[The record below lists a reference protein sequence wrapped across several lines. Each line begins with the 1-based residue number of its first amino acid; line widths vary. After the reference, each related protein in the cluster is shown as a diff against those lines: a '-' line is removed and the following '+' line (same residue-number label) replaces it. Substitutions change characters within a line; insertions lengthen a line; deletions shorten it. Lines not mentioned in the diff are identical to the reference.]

1 MSPVRRSG
9 VTLQTL
15 HQDLG
20 AVKVLLTTGLRAF
33 PQDWSG
39 DVLRTLRENNR
50 LSEARFAQLD
60 VALREQSLE
69 THTILR
75 AVADGQRQIV
85 DSQRD
90 LAESQ
95 RLLVEGQRLLV
106 EGQHQLVEEQRQLS
120 ADMRALIARIDALIR
135 GRGNGAP
142 TD

>member
-1 MSPVRRSG
+1 MSPARRSG

-33 PQDWSG
+33 PQDWPG

-50 LSEARFAQLD
+50 LSEARLAQLD
-60 VALREQSLE
+60 VALREQAIE

-95 RLLVEGQRLLV
+95 RLLVEGQ
-106 EGQHQLVEEQRQLS
+106 HQLVEEQRQLS
-120 ADMRALIARIDALIR
+120 ADMRALIARIDTLIR

>member
-1 MSPVRRSG
+1 MSPARRYG

-33 PQDWSG
+33 PQDWPG

-50 LSEARFAQLD
+50 LSEARLAQLD
-60 VALREQSLE
+60 VALREQAIE

-95 RLLVEGQRLLV
+95 RLLVEGQ
-106 EGQHQLVEEQRQLS
+106 HQLVEEQRQLS
-120 ADMRALIARIDALIR
+120 ADMRALIARIDTLIR

>member
-1 MSPVRRSG
+1 MSPARRSG

-20 AVKVLLTTGLRAF
+20 AVRLLLTTGLRAF
-33 PQDWSG
+33 PQNWPG
-39 DVLRTLRENNR
+39 EVLRTLRENNR

-60 VALREQSLE
+60 VTLREQAME

-95 RLLVEGQRLLV
+95 RQLV

-120 ADMRALIARIDALIR
+120 ADLRALIARIDALIR

>member
-1 MSPVRRSG
+1 MSPARRSG

-20 AVKVLLTTGLRAF
+20 AVKVLLTTALRAF
-33 PQDWSG
+33 PQDWPG
-39 DVLRTLRENNR
+39 EVLRTLRDNNR
-50 LSEARFAQLD
+50 LSEARFAPLD
-60 VALREQSLE
+60 VTLREQAIE

-95 RLLVEGQRLLV
+95 RLLVEGQ
-106 EGQHQLVEEQRQLS
+106 HQLVEEQRQPS

>member
-1 MSPVRRSG
+1 MSPARRSG

-33 PQDWSG
+33 PQDWPG
-39 DVLRTLRENNR
+39 DVLRTLRDNNR

-60 VALREQSLE
+60 VALREQAIE

-95 RLLVEGQRLLV
+95 RLLVEGQ
-106 EGQHQLVEEQRQLS
+106 HQLVEEQRQLS
-120 ADMRALIARIDALIR
+120 VDMRALIARIDALIR

>member
-1 MSPVRRSG
+1 MSPAGRSG
-9 VTLQTL
+9 VTLRTL

-33 PQDWSG
+33 PQNWPG
-39 DVLRTLRENNR
+39 EVLRTLRENNR
-50 LSEARFAQLD
+50 LSEARFAQPD
-60 VALREQSLE
+60 VALREQAIE

-95 RLLVEGQRLLV
+95 RQLV

-120 ADMRALIARIDALIR
+120 VDMRALIARIDALIR

>member
-1 MSPVRRSG
+1 MSPARRSG

-33 PQDWSG
+33 PQDWPG

-60 VALREQSLE
+60 VALREQAIE

-90 LAESQ
+90 LVES
-95 RLLVEGQRLLV
+95 QRLLV

>member
-1 MSPVRRSG
+1 MSPARRSG

-15 HQDLG
+15 HEDLG

-33 PQDWSG
+33 PQDWPG
-39 DVLRTLRENNR
+39 DVLRALRENNR

-60 VALREQSLE
+60 VTPREQAIE

-75 AVADGQRQIV
+75 SVADGQRQIV

-95 RLLVEGQRLLV
+95 RLLVE
-106 EGQHQLVEEQRQLS
+106 EQHQLVEEQRQLS

>member
-1 MSPVRRSG
+1 MSPARRSG

-20 AVKVLLTTGLRAF
+20 TVKVLLTTGLSAF
-33 PQDWSG
+33 PKDWPG

-50 LSEARFAQLD
+50 LSEARCAQLD
-60 VALREQSLE
+60 VTLREQAIE

-90 LAESQ
+90 LAES
-95 RLLVEGQRLLV
+95 QRLLV

-142 TD
+142 SD

>member
-1 MSPVRRSG
+1 M
-9 VTLQTL
+9 TLQTL

-20 AVKVLLTTGLRAF
+20 AVKVLLTMGLRAF
-33 PQDWSG
+33 PQDWPG
-39 DVLRTLRENNR
+39 EVLRTLRENNR

-60 VALREQSLE
+60 VTLREQAIE

-85 DSQRD
+85 ESQRN
-90 LAESQ
+90 LAES
-95 RLLVEGQRLLV
+95 QRLLV

-135 GRGNGAP
+135 GRGNSAP

>member
-1 MSPVRRSG
+1 MSPARRSG

-20 AVKVLLTTGLRAF
+20 SSQGPAHDGSTGVPAEL
-33 PQDWSG
+33 PSE
-39 DVLRTLRENNR
+39 VLRTLRENNR

-60 VALREQSLE
+60 VTLREQAIE

-95 RLLVEGQRLLV
+95 RLLVEGQHQLV
-106 EGQHQLVEEQRQLS
+106 EGQHQLVEERRQLS

-135 GRGNGAP
+135 GRGNGPP

>member
-1 MSPVRRSG
+1 MSPARRSG

-20 AVKVLLTTGLRAF
+20 AVKVLLTTGLHAF
-33 PQDWSG
+33 PKDWPG

-60 VALREQSLE
+60 VTLREQAIE

-90 LAESQ
+90 LAES
-95 RLLVEGQRLLV
+95 QRLLV

>member
-1 MSPVRRSG
+1 MSQARHSR

-33 PQDWSG
+33 PQDWPG

-50 LSEARFAQLD
+50 FSEARLAQLD
-60 VALREQSLE
+60 VALREQAIE

-90 LAESQ
+90 LAES
-95 RLLVEGQRLLV
+95 QRLLV

>member
-1 MSPVRRSG
+1 MSPARRSG

-33 PQDWSG
+33 PQDWPG
-39 DVLRTLRENNR
+39 EVLRTLRENNR

-60 VALREQSLE
+60 VALREQAIE

-85 DSQRD
+85 ESQRN
-90 LAESQ
+90 LAES
-95 RLLVEGQRLLV
+95 QRLLV

>member
-1 MSPVRRSG
+1 MSAARRSG

-33 PQDWSG
+33 PQDWPG
-39 DVLRTLRENNR
+39 EVLRTLRENNR
-50 LSEARFAQLD
+50 RSEARFAQLD
-60 VALREQSLE
+60 VTLREQAIE

-75 AVADGQRQIV
+75 AVADGQRQLV
-85 DSQRD
+85 DIQRD
-90 LAESQ
+90 LAES
-95 RLLVEGQRLLV
+95 QRLLV

>member
-1 MSPVRRSG
+1 MSPAGRSG
-9 VTLQTL
+9 VTLRTL

-33 PQDWSG
+33 PQNWPG
-39 DVLRTLRENNR
+39 EVLRTLRENNR

-60 VALREQSLE
+60 VTLREQAIE

-85 DSQRD
+85 EEQR
-90 LAESQ
+90 
-95 RLLVEGQRLLV
+95 
-106 EGQHQLVEEQRQLS
+106 QLVEEQRQLS

>member
-1 MSPVRRSG
+1 MSPARRSG

-15 HQDLG
+15 HQDLRT
-20 AVKVLLTTGLRAF
+20 VKVLLTTGLSAF
-33 PQDWSG
+33 PKDWPG

-50 LSEARFAQLD
+50 LSEARCAQLD
-60 VALREQSLE
+60 VTLREQAIE

-95 RLLVEGQRLLV
+95 RLLVE
-106 EGQHQLVEEQRQLS
+106 EQRQLS

-142 TD
+142 SD

>member
-1 MSPVRRSG
+1 MNPARRSG

-33 PQDWSG
+33 PQDWPG
-39 DVLRTLRENNR
+39 DVLRTLRDNNR

-60 VALREQSLE
+60 VALREQAIE

-95 RLLVEGQRLLV
+95 RQLVEGQR
-106 EGQHQLVEEQRQLS
+106 QLVEEQRQLS

>member
-1 MSPVRRSG
+1 MSPARRSG
-9 VTLQTL
+9 VTLQRL

-33 PQDWSG
+33 PQNWPSE
-39 DVLRTLRENNR
+39 VLRTLRENNR

-60 VALREQSLE
+60 VTLREQAIE

-95 RLLVEGQRLLV
+95 RLLVEGQ
-106 EGQHQLVEEQRQLS
+106 HQLVEEQRQVS

>member
-1 MSPVRRSG
+1 MSPARRSG

-60 VALREQSLE
+60 VALREQAIE

-90 LAESQ
+90 LVESQ
-95 RLLVEGQRLLV
+95 RRLV

>member
-1 MSPVRRSG
+1 MGPARRYG

-33 PQDWSG
+33 PQDWPG
-39 DVLRTLRENNR
+39 EVLRTLRENNR
-50 LSEARFAQLD
+50 LSEARFARLD
-60 VALREQSLE
+60 VALREQAIE

-90 LAESQ
+90 LVGS
-95 RLLVEGQRLLV
+95 QRLLV

>member
-1 MSPVRRSG
+1 MSPAGRSG

-20 AVKVLLTTGLRAF
+20 AVKLLLTTGLRAF
-33 PQDWSG
+33 PQNWPRE
-39 DVLRTLRENNR
+39 VLRTLRENDR
-50 LSEARFAQLD
+50 LSEAPFAQLD
-60 VALREQSLE
+60 VTLREQAIE

-90 LAESQ
+90 LAERQ
-95 RLLVEGQRLLV
+95 RL
-106 EGQHQLVEEQRQLS
+106 LVEEQRQLS

>member
-1 MSPVRRSG
+1 

-33 PQDWSG
+33 PKDWPG

-60 VALREQSLE
+60 VALREQAIE

-90 LAESQ
+90 LAES
-95 RLLVEGQRLLV
+95 QRLLV

>member
-1 MSPVRRSG
+1 MSPARRSG

-33 PQDWSG
+33 PQDWPG
-39 DVLRTLRENNR
+39 DVLRTLRDNNR

-60 VALREQSLE
+60 VALREQAIE

-95 RLLVEGQRLLV
+95 RQLVEGQR
-106 EGQHQLVEEQRQLS
+106 QLVEEQRQLS

>member
-1 MSPVRRSG
+1 MSPARRSG

-33 PQDWSG
+33 PKDWPG

-60 VALREQSLE
+60 VALREQAIE

-90 LAESQ
+90 LAES
-95 RLLVEGQRLLV
+95 QRLLV

>member
-1 MSPVRRSG
+1 MSPARRSG

-33 PQDWSG
+33 PQNWPG
-39 DVLRTLRENNR
+39 EVLRTLRENNR
-50 LSEARFAQLD
+50 LSEARFAKLD
-60 VALREQSLE
+60 VTLREQAIE

-90 LAESQ
+90 LAES
-95 RLLVEGQRLLV
+95 QRLLV

>member
-1 MSPVRRSG
+1 MSPARRSG
-9 VTLQTL
+9 VTLRTL

-33 PQDWSG
+33 PQDWPG
-39 DVLRTLRENNR
+39 EVLRTLRENNR

-60 VALREQSLE
+60 VALREQAIE

-95 RLLVEGQRLLV
+95 RL
-106 EGQHQLVEEQRQLS
+106 LVEEQRQLS

>member
-1 MSPVRRSG
+1 MRSRR
-9 VTLQTL
+9 LL
-15 HQDLG
+15 RAPFDHKL
-20 AVKVLLTTGLRAF
+20 LLTTGLRAF
-33 PQDWSG
+33 PQNWPRE
-39 DVLRTLRENNR
+39 VLRTLRENDR
-50 LSEARFAQLD
+50 LSEAPFAQLD
-60 VALREQSLE
+60 VTLREQAIE

-90 LAESQ
+90 LAES
-95 RLLVEGQRLLV
+95 QRLLV

-135 GRGNGAP
+135 GLGNGAP

>member
-1 MSPVRRSG
+1 MSPARRSR
-9 VTLQTL
+9 VTLRTL
-15 HQDLG
+15 HQNLG

-33 PQDWSG
+33 PQDWPG
-39 DVLRTLRENNR
+39 EVLRTLRENNR

-60 VALREQSLE
+60 GTLREQAIE

-75 AVADGQRQIV
+75 AVADG
-85 DSQRD
+85 
-90 LAESQ
+90 
-95 RLLVEGQRLLV
+95 
-106 EGQHQLVEEQRQLS
+106 QRQLS